1 MSSKWSYLAYS
12 RDWTIITRPRC
23 KHPCLL
29 RAAAGAALR
38 VQAATVRRCLAYP
51 LSETR
56 NIGALRRARFWS
68 HGLTV
73 TAQVQVCFTD
83 LLFWWLVLW
92 TAAYDVTHSNCVN
105 SSSSFSLLMNQKL
118 ILMEGTKDCKYK
130 HEKGSIRI
138 SERFLQLRTCL
149 LYTDH
154 CEISVKM
161 ISTEQ
166 VL

>member
-1 MSSKWSYLAYS
+1 MKS
-12 RDWTIITRPRC
+12 RA
-23 KHPCLL
+23 HGHG
-29 RAAAGAALR
+29 AGPSLFH
-38 VQAATVRRCLAYP
+38 
-51 LSETR
+51 
-56 NIGALRRARFWS
+56 RFA
-68 HGLTV
+68 V
-73 TAQVQVCFTD
+73 
-83 LLFWWLVLW
+83 LVASIVNGSLW
-92 TAAYDVTHSNCVN
+92 RVTHSNCVN
-105 SSSSFSLLMNQKL
+105 SSGSFSLLMNQKL